1 MSYDEKAGG
10 KRTFLSLGQPQHLE
24 AEDGTPWPSF
34 LKLLQVFPRAYGSFP
49 RVFCPGFLLTSWH
62 PFSRLLWAG
71 GSLQGCVG
79 EAAAASP
86 ALLELQWHLS
96 LLAVLPTSASA
107 HLSQQWEWE
116 LEARKASAATH
127 CPSQGGWLATGK
139 SGNSCLPLLAMQQL
153 HLLGVLCLYELAHPS
168 WHTGRQQSDK
178 MGCTKVSAASCGGSP
193 RKICGG
199 LCLTAKEWIT
209 DYSGKSG
216 RWEDYLGGSQGTFP
230 YWQRLTSFRMIVSI
244 ICALILL
251 LF

>member
-10 KRTFLSLGQPQHLE
+10 KRTFVSLGQPQHLE
-24 AEDGTPWPSF
+24 AEDGTPRPSF

-49 RVFCPGFLLTSWH
+49 RVFCLGFLLTSWH

-107 HLSQQWEWE
+107 HFSQQWEWE

-127 CPSQGGWLATGK
+127 CPSQQGLAGDWEVREELPSP
-139 SGNSCLPLLAMQQL
+139 SGHAAAPPTWRP
-153 HLLGVLCLYELAHPS
+153 VLIGA
-168 WHTGRQQSDK
+168 
-178 MGCTKVSAASCGGSP
+178 GSP
-193 RKICGG
+193 FLTYRKAAI
-199 LCLTAKEWIT
+199 W
-209 DYSGKSG
+209 
-216 RWEDYLGGSQGTFP
+216 
-230 YWQRLTSFRMIVSI
+230 
-244 ICALILL
+244 
-251 LF
+251 